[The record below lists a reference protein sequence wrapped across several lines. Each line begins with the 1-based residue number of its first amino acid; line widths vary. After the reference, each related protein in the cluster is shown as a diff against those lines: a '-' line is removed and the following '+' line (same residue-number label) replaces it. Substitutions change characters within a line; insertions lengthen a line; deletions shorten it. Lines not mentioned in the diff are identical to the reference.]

1 MLRNFFR
8 SSSWYYAHGAPTA
21 LMTATVVVLLVLR
34 FLATRSSST
43 PTTLVRWLN
52 AFIVVSVVLFGLLVY
67 ARFVTFG

>member
-1 MLRNFFR
+1 
-8 SSSWYYAHGAPTA
+8 
-21 LMTATVVVLLVLR
+21 MTATVVVLLVLR